1 MNSSSKEQQF
11 TGDFKMTDIRNALN
25 NFKARHA
32 NTIKAHRS
40 NNAATKLDIQ
50 AMLKA
55 ANATETKA
63 TESKNIKE
71 SLKAFKAAHTNTIN
85 EHAAAI

>member
-1 MNSSSKEQQF
+1 
-11 TGDFKMTDIRNALN
+11 MTDIRNALN

-32 NTIKAHRS
+32 NTIKAHCS
-40 NNAATKLDIQ
+40 NNGATKLDIQ

-63 TESKNIKE
+63 AESKGNIKE
-71 SLKAFKAAHTNTIN
+71 SLKAFKAAHHNTIN

>member
-1 MNSSSKEQQF
+1 
-11 TGDFKMTDIRNALN
+11 MTDIRNALN

-32 NTIKAHRS
+32 NTIKAHCS
-40 NNAATKLDIQ
+40 NNGATKLDIQ
-50 AMLKA
+50 EMLKA

-63 TESKNIKE
+63 TESKSIKE
-71 SLKAFKAAHTNTIN
+71 SLKSFKAAHKHTIQ

>member
-63 TESKNIKE
+63 TESKSIKE
-71 SLKAFKAAHTNTIN
+71 SLKSFKAAHKNTIQ

>member
-1 MNSSSKEQQF
+1 
-11 TGDFKMTDIRNALN
+11 MTDIRNALN

-63 TESKNIKE
+63 TESKNIKD
-71 SLKAFKAAHTNTIN
+71 SLKSFKAAHKNTIQ

>member
-1 MNSSSKEQQF
+1 
-11 TGDFKMTDIRNALN
+11 MTDIRNALN

-63 TESKNIKE
+63 TESKSIKE